1 MNREE
6 LTSKI
11 HELKQRVD
19 SGDVRLSD
27 SVAAELERVAQH
39 AEDVTQL
46 EDLMPE
52 IRAALKT
59 MDVNKK

>member
-27 SVAAELERVAQH
+27 SVAEELERVAQH
-39 AEDVTQL
+39 AEEVTQL